1 MTNLLI
7 SFLYYL
13 PIAAAGYG
21 LAYSVNE
28 IRNYYATRKEIQ

>member
-21 LAYSVNE
+21 LAYSIWVA
-28 IRNYYATRKEIQ
+28 RNRLVRQKVA